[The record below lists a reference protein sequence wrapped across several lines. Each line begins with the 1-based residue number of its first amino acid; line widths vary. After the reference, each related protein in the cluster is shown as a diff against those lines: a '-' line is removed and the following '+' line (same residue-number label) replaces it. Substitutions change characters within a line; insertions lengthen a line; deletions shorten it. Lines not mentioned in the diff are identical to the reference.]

1 MQSVFPTVQNQS
13 KNTNAPLNNGSVSKN
28 TSKNNATSNIV
39 TTSSDANPTNSTNQ
53 PLPSNSQNST
63 PVNTASSTQT
73 AVSTN
78 TNSSAPLQSNTLPS
92 NQPAYQPMNNWSDPG
107 YNSWNDPYWGGGT
120 GGFGYGANQNNT
132 EKKLTPEERE
142 EMIKKVY
149 QYVLGRD
156 ATVRDINYYKYSTLG
171 EKDIAKQLLDSQE
184 HKDILNNAR
193 EYIDLKS
200 NFDKTEDKN
209 KKMETQ
215 IKDQI
220 EEFKKLLQLLNE
232 KNKYIEQLRRQLN
245 NPYNIVK

>member
-1 MQSVFPTVQNQS
+1 MQSVFPIARNQN
-13 KNTNAPLNNGSVSKN
+13 KTANTSLSNGSVSNN
-28 TSKNNATSNIV
+28 TSKNDVNSNIAS
-39 TTSSDANPTNSTNQ
+39 TSSSLNASNATNQ

-63 PVNTASSTQT
+63 NSNTASSSQT
-73 AVSTN
+73 AVSTS
-78 TNSSAPLQSNTLPS
+78 TNSSAPLQSNPLPNNIPS
-92 NQPAYQPMNNWSDPG
+92 YQSANSWNDSG

-120 GGFGYGANQNNT
+120 GGFGYGTNQNST

-149 QYVLGRD
+149 QYVLGRE
-156 ATVRDINYYKYSTLG
+156 ATVRDINYYKYSTLE

-209 KKMETQ
+209 RKMEIQ